1 MTMRKVLTTTLAAL
15 LLAGG
20 CSSPGPE
27 GGKDVLRVL
36 AGSEL
41 ADLAPIL
48 KEAREETGVSVELD
62 YAGTLDGIDQVASGE
77 GARDHDA
84 IWFSSNRYLELHPN
98 VEIGTAT
105 PVMSSPVVLGVR
117 PEAARRLG
125 WDASRPS
132 WRQIA
137 EAAARREFTYGMS
150 DPASSNSGFSALVGV
165 AIALNGGSDLDPS
178 GIEAIS
184 GDLRRFF
191 SAQLLTAGSSGWLS
205 ESFVRNGAEVD
216 GLVNY
221 ESVLKSLNAS
231 GKLAEPLTLVYPSD
245 GVATADYP
253 LTLLGTASRESRE
266 KYGELTAYLLR
277 PEVQQ
282 RISALT
288 HRRPVA
294 ADAGGDGPSDLRELP
309 FPGALETVD
318 RLVAAFFDRLR
329 RPSRTVYV
337 LDVSGS
343 MRGDRL
349 DDLKAALVSL
359 TGADEGF
366 RRFHNREEVT
376 LLPFSTKPQP
386 ARRFTVPDDEP
397 RPALRQIR
405 QVAEGLRAGGGTA
418 IYDSLTQAYEAT
430 KRQVADDPDR
440 FTSIVL
446 MTDGENTQGLEY
458 SGFEDRYRKGLAV
471 PGVPVFPV
479 LFGEAEER
487 EMNDLASLTG
497 GRAFD
502 AREQSLETVFKEIRG
517 YQ

>member
-1 MTMRKVLTTTLAAL
+1 MRKVLTAALAAL
-15 LLAGG
+15 VLAGG
-20 CSSPGPE
+20 CSPADSD
-27 GGKDVLRVL
+27 GGQDALRVL

-48 KEAREETGVSVELD
+48 KEAREETGVAVELD
-62 YAGTLDGIDQVASGE
+62 YVGTIEGVDQVASGR
-77 GARDHDA
+77 GARGHDA
-84 IWFSSNRYLELHPN
+84 VWFSSNRYLELHPD
-98 VEIGTAT
+98 VGIGTAT

-117 PEAARRLG
+117 PETARRLG
-125 WDASRPS
+125 WDTARPT
-132 WRQIA
+132 WKQIA
-137 EAAARREFTYGMS
+137 DAAARREFTYGMT

-184 GDLRRFF
+184 GDLRKFF

-205 ESFVRNGAEVD
+205 EAFARNGAEVD

-231 GKLAEPLTLVYPSD
+231 GQLSEPLVLVYPAD

-253 LTLLGTASRESRE
+253 LTLLGNASKEDRER
-266 KYGELTAYLLR
+266 YGKITDYLLK

-282 RISALT
+282 EIARLT

-294 ADAGGDGPSDLRELP
+294 AGLGGDGPSDLKELP
-309 FPGALETVD
+309 FPGALDTVD

-343 MRGDRL
+343 MRGGRL
-349 DDLKAALVSL
+349 EDLKNALVAL

-366 RRFHNREEVT
+366 QRFHNREEVT
-376 LLPFSTKPQP
+376 LLPFSTKPGEP
-386 ARRFTVPDDEP
+386 RRFTVPDTEP
-397 RPALRQIR
+397 APVLRQIQR
-405 QVAEGLRAGGGTA
+405 FSEGLRAGGGTA
-418 IYDSLTQAYEAT
+418 IYDGLADAYAAT
-430 KRQVADDPDR
+430 KRQAADDPDR

-446 MTDGENTQGLEY
+446 MTDGENTQGMDY
-458 SGFEDRYRKGLAV
+458 SDFASRYRNGLSV

-479 LFGEAEER
+479 LFGEAEED
-487 EMNDLASLTG
+487 EMNELASLTG

>member
-1 MTMRKVLTTTLAAL
+1 MRKALTTALAAL
-15 LLAGG
+15 LLAGD
-20 CSSPGPE
+20 CSPGPSE
-27 GGKDVLRVL
+27 GRDTLRIL

-48 KEAREETGVSVELD
+48 REAREETGVSVELD
-62 YAGTLDGIDQVASGE
+62 YTGTIEGVDQVASGE
-77 GARDHDA
+77 ASRGHDA
-84 IWFSSNRYLELHPN
+84 VWFSANRYLELHRN
-98 VEIGTAT
+98 VRIGAAA
-105 PVMSSPVVLGVR
+105 PIMSSPVVLGVR

-125 WDASRPS
+125 WDAARPT
-132 WRQIA
+132 WKQIA
-137 EAAARREFTYGMS
+137 EAAARREFTYGMT

-165 AIALNGGSDLDPS
+165 SIALNGGSDLDPA
-178 GIEAIS
+178 GIERIS

-205 ESFVRNGAEVD
+205 DSFVRNGAEVD

-221 ESVLKSLNAS
+221 ESVLRSLNAS
-231 GKLAEPLTLVYPSD
+231 GQLAEPLTLVYPAD

-253 LTLLGTASRESRE
+253 LTLLGSASPEARE
-266 KYGELTAYLLR
+266 KYDELTAYLLR

-282 RISALT
+282 RIAQVT
-288 HRRPVA
+288 HRRPA
-294 ADAGGDGPSDLRELP
+294 AETAELKELP
-309 FPGALETVD
+309 FPGSLDTVD

-337 LDVSGS
+337 LDLSGS
-343 MRGDRL
+343 MRGGRL

-366 RRFHNREEVT
+366 RRFYNREEVT
-376 LLPFSTKPQP
+376 MLPFSSKPRE
-386 ARRFTVPDDEP
+386 ARRFTVPDTD
-397 RPALRQIR
+397 PAPVLQQIR
-405 QVAEGLRAGGGTA
+405 RFAEGLTAGGGTA
-418 IYDSLTQAYEAT
+418 IYDSLTAAYAAT
-430 KRQVADDPDR
+430 RQQVADDPDR

-446 MTDGENTQGLEY
+446 MTDGENTQGLDY
-458 SGFEDRYRKGLAV
+458 SAFVSRHRAGAAV

-479 LFGEAEER
+479 LFGEAEEE
-487 EMNDLASLTG
+487 EMNELAELTG

-502 AREQSLETVFKEIRG
+502 AREQSLQTVFREIRG

>member
-1 MTMRKVLTTTLAAL
+1 MRKALITALAAL

-20 CSSPGPE
+20 CSTPDSSGGE
-27 GGKDVLRVL
+27 GALRIL

-48 KEAREETGVSVELD
+48 REARAETGVSVELD
-62 YAGTLDGIDQVASGE
+62 YTGTIEGVEQVVSGQA
-77 GARDHDA
+77 ARGHDA
-84 IWFSSNRYLELHPN
+84 VWFSSNRYLELHQN
-98 VEIGTAT
+98 VRTGTAT

-125 WDASRPS
+125 WDSARPT
-132 WRQIA
+132 WKQVA
-137 EAAARREFTYGMS
+137 EAAARREFTYGMT

-165 AIALNGGSDLDPS
+165 SIALNGGSDLDPA
-178 GIEAIS
+178 GIEKIS
-184 GDLRRFF
+184 GDLRKFF

-221 ESVLKSLNAS
+221 ESVLRSLNAS
-231 GKLAEPLTLVYPSD
+231 GQLAEPLVLVYPAD

-253 LTLLGTASRESRE
+253 LTLLGSASQEARER
-266 KYGELTAYLLR
+266 YGKLTAYLLK

-282 RISALT
+282 RIAQVT
-288 HRRPVA
+288 HRRPVT
-294 ADAGGDGPSDLRELP
+294 AGTGGAGPSDLKELP
-309 FPGALETVD
+309 FPGAPDTVD

-343 MRGDRL
+343 MRGNRL
-349 DDLKAALVSL
+349 DDLKTALVSL
-359 TGADEGF
+359 TGADDGF
-366 RRFHNREEVT
+366 HRFHNREEVT
-376 LLPFSTKPQP
+376 MLPFSGKPQQP
-386 ARRFTVPDDEP
+386 RRFTVPDDMP
-397 RPALRQIR
+397 GPVLQQI
-405 QVAEGLRAGGGTA
+405 QQFSEGLNAGGGTA
-418 IYDSLTQAYEAT
+418 IYDSLAAAYEAT
-430 KRQVADDPDR
+430 KQQVADDPDR

-446 MTDGENTQGLEY
+446 MSDGENTQGMDY
-458 SGFEDRYRKGLAV
+458 SDFVSRYRDGLAV

-479 LFGEAEER
+479 LFGEAEED

-502 AREQSLETVFKEIRG
+502 ARKQSLATVFKEIRG

>member
-1 MTMRKVLTTTLAAL
+1 
-15 LLAGG
+15 
-20 CSSPGPE
+20 
-27 GGKDVLRVL
+27 
-36 AGSEL
+36 
-41 ADLAPIL
+41 
-48 KEAREETGVSVELD
+48 
-62 YAGTLDGIDQVASGE
+62 
-77 GARDHDA
+77 
-84 IWFSSNRYLELHPN
+84 
-98 VEIGTAT
+98 
-105 PVMSSPVVLGVR
+105 
-117 PEAARRLG
+117 
-125 WDASRPS
+125 
-132 WRQIA
+132 
-137 EAAARREFTYGMS
+137 MS

-418 IYDSLTQAYEAT
+418 IYDSLAQAYEAT